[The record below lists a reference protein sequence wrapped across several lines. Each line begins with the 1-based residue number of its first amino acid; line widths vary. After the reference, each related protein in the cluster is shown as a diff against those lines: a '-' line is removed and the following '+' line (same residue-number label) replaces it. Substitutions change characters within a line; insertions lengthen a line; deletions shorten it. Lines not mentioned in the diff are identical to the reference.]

1 MTANITL
8 KREEI
13 LFDIMN
19 RSHSECANI
28 TDVEA
33 RYRAE
38 AGSDRKELI
47 GRLLGEATSEL
58 KSAISRWLTDEF
70 SRTGNDIPED
80 GDVTLQMELSQRR
93 IDGKVPALKEKA
105 HAYLVERTLFR
116 FYATA
121 GQPELSTAYQRRS
134 EDSIAAIERIM
145 FSKKQPMI

>member
-1 MTANITL
+1 MTASITL
-8 KREEI
+8 EREEI

-38 AGSDRKELI
+38 AGSDRTELL
-47 GRLLGEATSEL
+47 GRLLGEAVSEL
-58 KSAISRWLTDEF
+58 KTALSRWLTDEF
-70 SRTGNDIPED
+70 SRTGNDIPES
-80 GDVTLQMELSQRR
+80 GDIQLRMEMSQRR
-93 IDGKVPALKEKA
+93 TDGKVPALKERA
-105 HAYLVERTLFR
+105 HAYLVERTLYR

-121 GQPELSTAYQRRS
+121 GQPELAAAYQRRS
-134 EDSIAAIERIM
+134 EDTIAAIERIM

>member
-28 TDVEA
+28 ADVEA

-38 AGSDRKELI
+38 AGNDRTELI
-47 GRLLGEATSEL
+47 GRFLGEATSEL
-58 KSAISRWLTDEF
+58 KSSISRWLTDEF
-70 SRTGNDIPED
+70 SRTENNIPED
-80 GDVTLQMELSQRR
+80 GDITLQMELSQRR
-93 IDGKVPALKEKA
+93 IDGKVSALKERA
-105 HAYLVERTLFR
+105 HAYLVERTLYR

-121 GQPELSTAYQRRS
+121 GQPELSAAYQRRS
-134 EDSIAAIERIM
+134 EDSIAAIEIIM
-145 FSKKQPMI
+145 FKKTQPMI